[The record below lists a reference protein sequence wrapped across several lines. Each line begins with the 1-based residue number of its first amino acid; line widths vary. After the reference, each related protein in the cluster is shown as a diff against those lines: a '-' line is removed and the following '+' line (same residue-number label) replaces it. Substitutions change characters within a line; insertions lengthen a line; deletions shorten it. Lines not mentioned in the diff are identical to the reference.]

1 MKTKSILFVC
11 PYPFGK
17 APSQRL
23 KFEQYFDYFSSCGYT
38 VEHSSFQSLAMWD
51 AVYKNGNLFS
61 KIIYTIQGY
70 IARFFL
76 LFKLPFYDLVYIHL
90 WVTPF
95 GFPVFEWLYRK
106 FSKKVIYDI
115 DDLIFMENA
124 SEANSWV
131 SKIKGKK
138 KPILLMKTANAII
151 TTTPFLVDYCHQWNG
166 NVYAIPPSL
175 DEKKYFPIEKSGNK
189 KLTIGWLGSH
199 STEAYLDI
207 VRPALL
213 EFAKAVDYQL
223 VLMGAKDF
231 AIDNVETIRYEWKAN
246 RENEVLNEIDIAL
259 YPLRDEVWSQGKFG
273 GKLIQYFAAG
283 LPTIVSDVNDSNRM
297 VISQKENGILVKNTT
312 EDWLD
317 ALRLLA
323 KDEQLRRKIG
333 EQARLDFEEN
343 YSNKANQ
350 DKYLNILNSVIAN

>member
-1 MKTKSILFVC
+1 MSKKIAIIC
-11 PYPFGK
+11 PHPEGL
-17 APSQRL
+17 APGQRL
-23 KFEQYFDYFSSCGYT
+23 KYEQYFRYWT
-38 VEHSSFQSLAMWD
+38 VNGWNVDVYPFQSIRFW
-51 AVYKNGNLFS
+51 KITPKQGFLFE
-61 KIIYTIQGY
+61 KIFWTLVGY
-70 IARFFL
+70 LHRFFL
-76 LFKLPFYDLVYIHL
+76 LFKIRNYDVVYIFL
-90 WVTPF
+90 WVTPL
-95 GFPVFEWLYRK
+95 GFPFFEWLYGK
-106 FSKKVIYDI
+106 FSKKIIYDI

-138 KPILLMKTANAII
+138 KPIFLMKTANAII

-213 EFAKAVDYQL
+213 EFANEMDYQL

-231 AIDNVETIRYEWKAN
+231 AIENVETIRYEWKAN